1 MKMNW
6 FERLVMNS
14 PIRSYI
20 LRHHESPLLL
30 SLGGR
35 LDGMRV
41 LEIGCGRGV
50 STQLL
55 LEQYGASK
63 LVAVDLDPLMV
74 ARVCRRLAKYIPDR
88 LDVRVADA
96 TRLDFPDASFD
107 AVVDFAALHHV
118 PDWQAAV
125 AEIVRVLKPG
135 GRFLFEE
142 VTSRWLN
149 RWFART
155 FFVHPTENRFS
166 AGEFL
171 AELERR
177 GVAVGANHAE
187 RGKGDYVF
195 GAGNRTAAPEEPGR
209 PPESEPVREAAA

>member
-6 FERLVMNS
+6 FERVVMNS

-20 LRHHESPLLL
+20 LRRYESPLLL

-55 LEQYGASK
+55 FDQYGADRV
-63 LVAVDLDPLMV
+63 VAVDLDPAMV
-74 ARVCRRLAKYIPDR
+74 AKTRRRLAQYIPDR
-88 LDVRVADA
+88 LDVRIADA
-96 TRLDFPDASFD
+96 TELDFPDAHFD

-118 PDWQAAV
+118 PNWQAAV

-149 RWFART
+149 KRFART
-155 FFVHPTENRFS
+155 FFVHPKENRFTS
-166 AGEFL
+166 SQFL
-171 AELERR
+171 AEVERQ
-177 GVAVGANHAE
+177 GIAVGTNHAE
-187 RGKGDYVF
+187 RGNGDYIF
-195 GAGNRTAAPEEPGR
+195 GAGTRELRDRSAPTFGEVMEHAG
-209 PPESEPVREAAA
+209 